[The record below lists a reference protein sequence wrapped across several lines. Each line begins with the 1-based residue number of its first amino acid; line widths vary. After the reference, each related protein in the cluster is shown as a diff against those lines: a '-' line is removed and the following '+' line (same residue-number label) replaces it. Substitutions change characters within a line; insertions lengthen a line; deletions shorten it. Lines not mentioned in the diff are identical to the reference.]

1 MSFQIAIIGSGPS
14 GCFLA
19 ELLSRK
25 IPDGQIDIIERL
37 PTLFGLVRAGV
48 APDHQGTKNVTR
60 QFERTLEKD
69 NIRVLANL
77 TVGEDISFEALKSC
91 YDIIIVAT
99 GAAEDNRLNIAG
111 EDLDGVYGSSHFVGW
126 YNANPD
132 AHNPSNTN
140 NTKKSIQLKGS
151 AVAVIGHGNV
161 ALDIARL
168 LAKTPEERAATDI
181 CQPALEQM
189 NQCIIDDIY
198 LIGRGG
204 PEQARFTP
212 PELAEL
218 NDLSQALPVINACVI
233 PAEPSPE
240 WEPREAR
247 AKQMNLDLFQQ
258 FSANGVQIQAQ
269 AQTAPAT
276 QTAAPVTQTTDKTRI
291 HLLFWHQPK
300 AILGDAG
307 RITHLE
313 LEQRLA
319 GQPPRRVTL
328 PIDTLISAIGYHS
341 RSIKGLPF
349 DNQLERIP
357 HQNGLIEPGVYITG
371 WARRGPTGVIPT
383 NRADA
388 LEMSKRI
395 LSDIESGV
403 LTPKQAPLVS
413 IDTLIAEKGLQ
424 VVNYS
429 QWQQLNQAEIAAA
442 KDQKPREKFTSTQA
456 MLAQIFGS

>member
-25 IPDGQIDIIERL
+25 IPDCQIDIIERL

-77 TVGEDISFEALKSC
+77 TVGEEISFEALKNC

-132 AHNPSNTN
+132 AHKSINTS
-140 NTKKSIQLKGS
+140 NTKKNIQLKGS

-189 NQCIIDDIY
+189 DQCVIDDIY

-218 NDLSQALPVINACVI
+218 NELAQALPVINACAI
-233 PAEPSPE
+233 PAEPSSE

-247 AKQMNLDLFQQ
+247 AKQMNLDLFRQ
-258 FSANGVQIQAQ
+258 FSVNAVQAQ
-269 AQTAPAT
+269 AQR
-276 QTAAPVTQTTDKTRI
+276 APVTQTTGKTRI

-319 GQPPRRVTL
+319 GQAPQRVTL

-341 RSIKGLPF
+341 RPIKGLPF
-349 DNQLERIP
+349 DDQLGRIP
-357 HQNGLIEPGVYITG
+357 HKNGLTEPGVYITG

-395 LSDIESGV
+395 LSDVESGV